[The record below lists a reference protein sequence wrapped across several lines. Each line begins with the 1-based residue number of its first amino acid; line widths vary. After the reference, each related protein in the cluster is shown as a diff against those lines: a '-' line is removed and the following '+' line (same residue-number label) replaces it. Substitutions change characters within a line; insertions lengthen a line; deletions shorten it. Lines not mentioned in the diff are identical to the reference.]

1 MALLHR
7 RESVKPLSIP
17 PRAAAGPGASP
28 LRPRGVTRRSPCQQH
43 CIAGNDVRGAIAL
56 IAQHERLGLSLEEAF
71 DRAFYRFV
79 QTSPFPATMGRIC
92 PHRCEEH
99 CSRGAQD
106 GSVSVGA
113 IERFVGDWA
122 IARGLPLPG
131 PEAPREG
138 TGPIAVVGAG
148 PAGLTCAYHLVRR
161 GHRVTVY
168 DSSPRPGGLLRH
180 AVPPYRLPRPV
191 LDAEITRLLALGVE
205 LRSRT
210 TIGKEVTLDDLRR
223 THAAVFVA
231 VGAPNSRPATVPGA
245 DGPGVHLGARFLR
258 EAVRGQTPA
267 VGREVVVVGGGATA
281 IDAARVAV
289 RLSRGQARV
298 RLLRQENEHVNP
310 ELEEAIA
317 EGVEVMLLTTVVEV
331 LRDEDGA
338 VRAVRTQRVTLG
350 PMTPSGFPELVPV
363 AGEDHELRADTV
375 VFALGQEPDWARLG
389 LDPGAPFAPEP
400 GGDPSRCLLW
410 SGGDAN
416 RPGLA
421 AEAIAQG
428 RQAAFAIDAALRQVP
443 VPEPVTAPI
452 FDPTRLKL
460 TCFEGKP
467 RLTPRL
473 TSIATRLADPWSE
486 VALDHDAAAIL
497 AEASRCYSCG
507 DCSGCERC
515 WMYCTPGCMKR
526 STDRR
531 PGHYFEINLD
541 LCDGCRKCAE
551 ECPCGFLEMA

>member
-1 MALLHR
+1 MALLRR
-7 RESVKPLSIP
+7 RESVRPLSIP
-17 PRAAAGPGASP
+17 PRAATGPGTSR
-28 LRPRGVTRRSPCQQH
+28 LRPRGVTQRSPCQKH
-43 CIAGNDVRGAIAL
+43 CIAGNDVRGVIAL
-56 IAQHERLGLSLEEAF
+56 IAQHERLGLSLEAAF
-71 DRAFYRFV
+71 DQAFYRFV
-79 QTSPFPATMGRIC
+79 ETSPFPATMGRIC
-92 PHRCEEH
+92 PHRCEEN
-99 CSRGAQD
+99 CSRNAQD
-106 GSVSVGA
+106 GGVSVGA

-131 PEAPREG
+131 PEASRQEA
-138 TGPIAVVGAG
+138 GPIAVVGAG

-161 GHRVTVY
+161 GYRVTVH

-205 LRSRT
+205 LRSRS
-210 TIGKEVTLDDLRR
+210 TIGKDVTLDDLRR

-245 DGPGVHLGARFLR
+245 DGPGVYLGARFLR

-267 VGREVVVVGGGATA
+267 VGREIVVVGGGATA

-289 RLSRGQARV
+289 RLTRGGAHV
-298 RLLRQENEHVNP
+298 RLVRQENERVSS

-317 EGVEVMLLTTVVEV
+317 EGVEVELLTTVAEV
-331 LRDEDGA
+331 LRGPDGA

-350 PMTPSGFPELVPV
+350 SQTPSGFPELLPVP
-363 AGEDHELRADTV
+363 DSDRELAADTV

-389 LDPGAPFAPEP
+389 LDPSAPFAPEP

-428 RQAAFAIDAALRQVP
+428 RQAAAAIDAALRQVP
-443 VPEPVTAPI
+443 LPEPVAVRDVAPE
-452 FDPTRLKL
+452 RLKPA
-460 TCFEGKP
+460 CFEGKP
-467 RLTPRL
+467 RLVPRL

-486 VALDHDAAAIL
+486 VALDHDAAAIV

-526 STDRR
+526 SPDGR

-541 LCDGCRKCAE
+541 LCDGCKKCAE
-551 ECPCGFLEMA
+551 ECPCGFLEMI